1 MTLSDPQTRVG
12 CDVQDMRLIHRVFRA
27 VFAEAPALAAGVA
40 DGDRRH
46 ASAVGRH
53 LLELITSLH
62 HHHQTE
68 DVLLWDTLS
77 ERAPACG
84 LHVALMKDQHGQMT
98 GLLAVAERTIP
109 AWVASASPSDR
120 EAVRAAMAAIDASLN
135 THLADEETFILPV
148 ASVTMSQGEWD
159 RIGEFARKEA
169 KPSMLFPQ
177 LGFMLDALGPDDG
190 ERFLRETMPAPVR
203 LLWNS
208 IGKGVYRRYRARL
221 LG

>member
-1 MTLSDPQTRVG
+1 MTISDPQTRVG

-27 VFAEAPALAAGVA
+27 VFAEAPALVAGVA

-46 ASAVGRH
+46 AEAVGRH
-53 LLELITSLH
+53 LRELIASLH

-68 DVLLWDTLS
+68 DVLLWDTLTQ
-77 ERAPACG
+77 RAPACG
-84 LHVALMKDQHGQMT
+84 LHVAVMKDQHGQMA
-98 GLLAVAERTIP
+98 GLLTVAEESIA
-109 AWVASASPSDR
+109 AWAASASASDR
-120 EAVRAAMAAIDASLN
+120 EAVRQAMAAIDVSLR

-148 ASVTMSQGEWD
+148 ASVSMSQGEWD

-169 KPSMLFPQ
+169 KPSMLFQQ

-190 ERFLRETMPAPVR
+190 DRFLRETMPTPVR
-203 LLWNS
+203 LLWNT

-221 LG
+221 LC